1 MEINDSLK
9 KASGLPARPQTPTGR
24 AGAAEQTTIAS
35 TGSTADSVTLS
46 PGAQALS
53 AAAGT
58 GPVFDTGKVE
68 EIKAAM
74 AKGTFKVDPEKV
86 AQGLMDSVR
95 DLISTRR

>member
-9 KASGLPARPQTPTGR
+9 KATGLQSRPQTQTGR

-35 TGSTADSVTLS
+35 TGSNADSVTIS

-53 AAAGT
+53 AASGSGA
-58 GPVFDTGKVE
+58 VFDTSKVE

-74 AKGTFKVDPEKV
+74 ANGTFKVDPEKV

-95 DLISTRR
+95 DLISARR